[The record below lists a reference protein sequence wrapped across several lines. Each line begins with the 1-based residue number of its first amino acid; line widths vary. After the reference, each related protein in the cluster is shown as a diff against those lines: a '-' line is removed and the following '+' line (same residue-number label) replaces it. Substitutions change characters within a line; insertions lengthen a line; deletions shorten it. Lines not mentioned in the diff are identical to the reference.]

1 MLHEDA
7 EDRVRI
13 DPQTGD
19 IISAVELDHE
29 STSFLR
35 FHVLATDDSA
45 DQRRGAASALVIVA
59 VLNVDDEKPVF
70 ERRSYSLSVTE
81 NQPEMT
87 LVGHVVARDADAPP
101 FDQLRYHLNG
111 GVDAEAFVLDP
122 KTGRRVS
129 FQARSQKLN
138 KEEAMTILSPYPFPL
153 PFSLLFPS
161 LSVSLAFPFP
171 PPLPS
176 PFPSLPLSSRTPTP
190 IAAKR
195 SGGALKFPQRVRVE
209 PGRQTH

>member
-122 KTGRRVS
+122 KTGRHVS

-138 KEEAMTILSPYPFPL
+138 KEEAMTILSPYPPLLIPFP
-153 PFSLLFPS
+153 PSLLSSFPFPIRFPRLSFSSSPS
-161 LSVSLAFPFP
+161 LSLPV
-171 PPLPS
+171 PS
-176 PFPSLPLSSRTPTP
+176 P
-190 IAAKR
+190 
-195 SGGALKFPQRVRVE
+195 Q
-209 PGRQTH
+209 Q

>member
-1 MLHEDA
+1 
-7 EDRVRI
+7 VRI

-122 KTGRRVS
+122 KTGRHVS

-138 KEEAMTILSPYPFPL
+138 KEEAMTILSPYPFP
-153 PFSLLFPS
+153 FPS
-161 LSVSLAFPFP
+161 LFFSLPYPFP
-171 PPLPS
+171 SPFLFLLPFPLPS
-176 PFPSLPLSSRTPTP
+176 RPFPSAVGPLDRL
-190 IAAKR
+190 R
-195 SGGALKFPQRVRVE
+195 LRGLGER
-209 PGRQTH
+209 